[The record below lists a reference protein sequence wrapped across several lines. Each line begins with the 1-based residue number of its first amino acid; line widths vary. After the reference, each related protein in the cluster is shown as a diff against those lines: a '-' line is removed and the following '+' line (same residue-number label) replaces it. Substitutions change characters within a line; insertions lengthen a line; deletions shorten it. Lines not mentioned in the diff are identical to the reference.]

1 MSQPAHTLEAM
12 DGLAALLDRVTE
24 VSPLPATA
32 QRILELTQSDEISI
46 PNLSRVIA
54 TDPALASAV
63 LRIANSAAYGGRNID
78 KLDVALMR
86 IGTRELRDMAAA
98 MCVLAAFRSPG
109 ELSLRLHDRS
119 VVSGAICSR
128 IAKESGTASTGTAF
142 TCGLLAEIGAMA
154 CVAVDG
160 KAYVQLWQQALGSEQ
175 RRLEL
180 ERERYG
186 TFTSLDVGYHFLSRN
201 AVPAAVCEA
210 VGTPLD
216 ATIAEKPALSKATVL
231 ARHATAR
238 LINKATTAPQTQ
250 VRTELT
256 ELAEAVALPGVDGGR
271 LLELCIEAG
280 AKAQEALKQ
289 TR

>member
-1 MSQPAHTLEAM
+1 MTQLAHTLDPM
-12 DGLAALLDRVTE
+12 DDLAALLDRVAE

-32 QRILELTQSDEISI
+32 HRILELTQSEQISI
-46 PNLSRVIA
+46 PDLSRVIA

-98 MCVLAAFRSPG
+98 MCLLAAFRSPA

-128 IAKESGTASTGTAF
+128 LAKESGACSSGTAF

-160 KAYVQLWQQALGSEQ
+160 KAYVTLWQEAEGSEEH
-175 RRLEL
+175 RSGLEL
-180 ERERYG
+180 ARYG
-186 TFTSLDVGYHFLSRN
+186 TFTSLDVGQHFLARN
-201 AVPAAVCEA
+201 GLPAGVCEA
-210 VGTPLD
+210 IGTRLD
-216 ATIAEKPALSKATVL
+216 ASIQEKPALARVTVL
-231 ARHATAR
+231 ARQATGR
-238 LINKATTAPQTQ
+238 LVNKATIAPKTQ
-250 VRTELT
+250 IRTELAD
-256 ELAEAVALPGVDGGR
+256 LAEAVALPGIDGAR

-280 AKAQEALKQ
+280 AKAHEAMK
-289 TR
+289 RAR